1 MVIARRAWGLLRR
14 PTRDMGP
21 ELVTTA
27 FFHRSAWL
35 AVFLAAFAGAGGAGA
50 FDLGPSDQ
58 PGATRVAQSNL
69 PPASIPGDSVDS
81 GDPAELVVRID
92 RLEADLRR
100 ANGEIEE
107 LQNQNH
113 RLEEQFR
120 RFREDVEYRLGGGA
134 GAAPSS
140 APVASAQ
147 DAPAA
152 RPHKSDA
159 FDPQADP
166 TALGA
171 PRPLGATSPSAPLTG
186 PLSARAAA
194 GPPLDLNHPASAP
207 ALKGPDSG
215 PTIVSSGLDFTDA
228 PHVQLNA
235 AIDAYKAGQYSA
247 AEEQLKAFL
256 AANSAHRLAP
266 DAIFYLGETY
276 MQRSRPREAAE
287 QYLKLSTDYS
297 KSSRAPEGMMR
308 LGQSLAML
316 GNAEQACATFAEVG
330 KRYPSASA
338 QVKKTV
344 EREMQTHHCGV

>member
-1 MVIARRAWGLLRR
+1 
-14 PTRDMGP
+14 MGA
-21 ELVTTA
+21 ELVPR
-27 FFHRSAWL
+27 RSLYRMAIL
-35 AVFLAAFAGAGGAGA
+35 AVSLSAFAAAGGARA
-50 FDLGPSDQ
+50 VNLGPSGPQ
-58 PGATRVAQSNL
+58 GETSVAQSNL
-69 PPASIPGDSVDS
+69 PPGSIPGDSVDS

-100 ANGEIEE
+100 ANGEIED

-120 RFREDVEYRLGGGA
+120 RFREDVEYRLGAAGGA
-134 GAAPSS
+134 PAS

-147 DAPAA
+147 DVPPA
-152 RPHKSDA
+152 RPRRSDA

-171 PRPLGATSPSAPLTG
+171 PRPLGSTSPSAPLTG
-186 PLSARAAA
+186 PLSSRAAA
-194 GPPLDLNHPASAP
+194 GQPLDLGHPSP
-207 ALKGPDSG
+207 PPPLKGPDSG
-215 PTIVSSGLDFTDA
+215 PTIASSGLDFTDA
-228 PHVQLNA
+228 PHAQLNA

-297 KSSRAPEGMMR
+297 KSPRAPEGMMR
-308 LGQSLAML
+308 LGQSLALL
-316 GNAEQACATFAEVG
+316 GNAEQACATFSEVG
-330 KRYPSASA
+330 KRYPAASA

-344 EREMQTHHCGV
+344 EREMQTHHCGA